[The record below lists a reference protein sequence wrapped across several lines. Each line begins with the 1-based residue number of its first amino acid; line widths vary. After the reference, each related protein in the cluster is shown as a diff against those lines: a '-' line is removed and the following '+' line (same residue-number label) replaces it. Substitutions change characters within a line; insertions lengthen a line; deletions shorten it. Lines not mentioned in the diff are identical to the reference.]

1 MTTFRKSLCVLTSL
15 SMPSGLL
22 ALRRPSAR
30 NTLNREIGAGL
41 VETSISVG
49 LVGTMVI
56 SSVVLF
62 GGEINSQFSHR
73 TVPVVTGGAVGQED
87 QSNVVPSS
95 QEIPII
101 DGENSTANDPFNG
114 NSNYW
119 DVPSFI
125 EPSYEQAYS
134 PEPVYENDY
143 SSVAGSISPPADEY
157 ISEDWLQ
164 RQRWGDDYFYA
175 DNSFV
180 AGGISPASD
189 PAHPDYIGPL
199 RLESGDEASESDT
212 WTWEQQYEAEQRLLQ
227 ERLDEE
233 ARLRLMQERLD
244 EEARLYNEALMH
256 QAAADANASPS
267 E

>member
-1 MTTFRKSLCVLTSL
+1 MYGGLLTSFRKALSVLTSL

-30 NTLNREIGAGL
+30 NTLNRELGAGL

-49 LVGTMVI
+49 LVGTMVL
-56 SSVVLF
+56 SSVVLL
-62 GGEINSQFSHR
+62 GGEINSQFRHR
-73 TVPVVTGGAVGQED
+73 IIPVVAGGSVGQED
-87 QSNVVPSS
+87 QSNVAGSP
-95 QEIPII
+95 
-101 DGENSTANDPFNG
+101 GESPNPQGDISALNDTFNDTMY
-114 NSNYW
+114 YW

-143 SSVAGSISPPADEY
+143 SSVAGSISPPANEY
-157 ISEDWLQ
+157 IPEDWLQ
-164 RQRWGDDYFYA
+164 RQRWGDDYLYA
-175 DNSFV
+175 DNSSV

-199 RLESGDEASESDT
+199 RFGGGEEASESDT
-212 WTWEQQYEAEQRLLQ
+212 WTWEQQWEQDQRLL
-227 ERLDEE
+227 
-233 ARLRLMQERLD
+233 QERLD
-244 EEARLYNEALMH
+244 EEARLYNEALMN
-256 QAAADANASPS
+256 QAAADADASPS

>member
-1 MTTFRKSLCVLTSL
+1 
-15 SMPSGLL
+15 MPSGLL
-22 ALRRPSAR
+22 SLRRPSAR
-30 NTLNREIGAGL
+30 NTLNRELGAGL

-49 LVGTMVI
+49 LVGTMVL

-73 TVPVVTGGAVGQED
+73 IVPVVAGGSVGQED
-87 QSNVVPSS
+87 QRNVVPSS
-95 QEIPII
+95 QESPII
-101 DGENSTANDPFNG
+101 DGESATANDPFNG

-134 PEPVYENDY
+134 PEPLYENDY

-157 ISEDWLQ
+157 NPEDWLR
-164 RQRWGDDYFYA
+164 RQLGDAYDDYYS
-175 DNSFV
+175 DNSLV
-180 AGGISPASD
+180 GGSLNPASD

-199 RLESGDEASESDT
+199 RLESGDGQSGSSWNLEDETA
-212 WTWEQQYEAEQRLLQ
+212 LV
-227 ERLDEE
+227 ERLRE
-233 ARLRLMQERLD
+233 
-244 EEARLYNEALMH
+244 EALMH
-256 QAAADANASPS
+256 QLAAAANVSPS

>member
-1 MTTFRKSLCVLTSL
+1 MYGGLLTSFSKALSVLTSL

-30 NTLNREIGAGL
+30 NTLNRELGAGL

-49 LVGTMVI
+49 LVGTMVL
-56 SSVVLF
+56 SSVVLL
-62 GGEINSQFSHR
+62 GGEINSQFRHGII
-73 TVPVVTGGAVGQED
+73 PVVAGGSVGQED
-87 QSNVVPSS
+87 QSNVAGSP
-95 QEIPII
+95 
-101 DGENSTANDPFNG
+101 GESPNPQGDISALNDTFNDTMY
-114 NSNYW
+114 YW

-143 SSVAGSISPPADEY
+143 SSVAGSISPPAEEY
-157 ISEDWLQ
+157 IPEDWLQ
-164 RQRWGDDYFYA
+164 RQRWGDDYLYA
-175 DNSFV
+175 DNSSV

-199 RLESGDEASESDT
+199 RFGGGDEASESDT
-212 WTWEQQYEAEQRLLQ
+212 WTWEQQWEQDQRLL
-227 ERLDEE
+227 
-233 ARLRLMQERLD
+233 QERLD
-244 EEARLYNEALMH
+244 EEARLYNEALMN
-256 QAAADANASPS
+256 QAAADADASPS

>member
-1 MTTFRKSLCVLTSL
+1 
-15 SMPSGLL
+15 MPSGFL

-49 LVGTMVI
+49 LVGTMVL

-62 GGEINSQFSHR
+62 GGEINSQFSR
-73 TVPVVTGGAVGQED
+73 RIIPVVAGGSVGQED
-87 QSNVVPSS
+87 QSNVAGSP
-95 QEIPII
+95 
-101 DGENSTANDPFNG
+101 GESPNPQGDNSALNDTFNDTMY
-114 NSNYW
+114 YW

-125 EPSYEQAYS
+125 EPSYEHAYS
-134 PEPVYENDY
+134 PEPVFENDNY
-143 SSVAGSISPPADEY
+143 FNEYDSLVAGVIFPA
-157 ISEDWLQ
+157 L
-164 RQRWGDDYFYA
+164 
-175 DNSFV
+175 
-180 AGGISPASD
+180 D

-199 RLESGDEASESDT
+199 RLESGDEAGGSDT
-212 WTWEQQYEAEQRLLQ
+212 WTWEQQYEADQRYLQ
-227 ERLDEE
+227 ERLD
-233 ARLRLMQERLD
+233 QERRD